1 MNLSDEE
8 FQKEKHHLELTTKL
22 LREQISTLAQDL
34 YDNEEKQQ
42 EFKKFIW
49 DTRADLDPTE
59 MKTIMSNNDQEI
71 DNLEMKAKYYKK
83 LYQIQNSP
91 YFAKIV
97 FESDEGINDIYIG
110 LTYLTK
116 GTDNIIYDWRA
127 PISSIFYDYESGDVQ
142 YEAPGGIIKGYLHN
156 KRQFTIE
163 DAKIKRVFDS
173 KLNVQDELLQEVLAN
188 KTDEYM
194 KNIVNTIQSEQN
206 AIIRNVKDKNL
217 IVQGIAGSG
226 KTSVALHRIA
236 FLLYKIKNLTSDKV
250 LIFAP
255 NRVFSEYIS
264 NVLPELGEEN
274 TKETTFS
281 DFLETYITEYKDV
294 ESFTSFIERYYKNEE
309 VYTDLIKFKQSNEI
323 IPIIEKY
330 IEKYTK
336 KARFTSDILN
346 HDLYIEK
353 DKLNYYLTER
363 YSSIPLF
370 ERIDEIATKIADME
384 FKGNKTRQKQIKKWL
399 KERLN
404 ISIDIKEIYK
414 NFYKSEDFI
423 ITYKKLIPDSYLNK
437 LDDKKISF
445 EDACLFVYMK
455 SLLMFLGN
463 DYTIEQTIIDE
474 AQDYN
479 ILQYILLKKILKK
492 SKFTI
497 LGDINQ
503 TINPY
508 YQYKTL
514 EDLKIVFKDSVN
526 YIELNKTYRSSPE
539 IIEHANKILDLNLV
553 SAIRRD
559 THIPVEFKSET
570 NLHDQLIEDI
580 NKLSKD
586 NKSIAIITK
595 TDVET
600 IKIYKL
606 LKRDL
611 NDLVLISNNSKAF
624 SRKLVTLPSYMAKGL
639 EFDAT
644 IVYTEKDNKYTRKE
658 RYLYYVSCTRSQ
670 HHLII
675 YNQNKDID

>member
-1 MNLSDEE
+1 MNLSEEE
-8 FQKEKHHLELTTKL
+8 FQKEKKHLELTTKL
-22 LREQISTLAQDL
+22 LREQISALAQDL
-34 YDNEEKQQ
+34 YDSEEKQQ
-42 EFKKFIW
+42 EFKRFVW
-49 DTRADLDPTE
+49 DTKAELDPTE
-59 MKTIMSNNDQEI
+59 MKTILSNNNQEI
-71 DNLEMKAKYYKK
+71 DNLEMKAKYYRK
-83 LYQIQNSP
+83 LYKIQNSP

-97 FESDEGINDIYIG
+97 FETKEDGKNDIYIG

-116 GTDNIIYDWRA
+116 DNDNIIYDWRA
-127 PISSIFYDYESGDVQ
+127 PISSIFYDYESGDAS
-142 YEAPGGIIKGYLHN
+142 YEAPGGIIKGFLHN

-194 KNIVNTIQSEQN
+194 KNIVNTIQTEQN
-206 AIIRNVKDKNL
+206 AIIRNVDDKVL

-255 NRVFSEYIS
+255 NKVFSEYIS

-281 DFLETYITEYKDV
+281 DFLETYITEYKSV
-294 ESFTSFIERYYKNEE
+294 ESFTSFIERYYKYEE
-309 VYTDLIKFKQSNEI
+309 GFVDLIKIKQSNEI
-323 IPIIEKY
+323 IKVMDEY
-330 IEKYTK
+330 IDNYSK
-336 KARFTSDILN
+336 KASFTDEILN

-353 DKLNYYLTER
+353 DKLNYYLKNR

-370 ERIDEIATKIADME
+370 EKIDEIANKISEME
-384 FKGNKTRQKQIKKWL
+384 FNGNKSKTKQIRKWL

-404 ISIDIKEIYK
+404 ISLDLKEIYK
-414 NFYKSEDFI
+414 GFYKSEEF
-423 ITYKKLIPDSYLNK
+423 KKFYNKDIPENYINK
-437 LDDKKISF
+437 LNDKNISY

-463 DYTIEQTIIDE
+463 DYTIEQTIVDE
-474 AQDYN
+474 AQDYSL
-479 ILQYILLKKILKK
+479 LQYILLKKILKK
-492 SKFTI
+492 SKWTI

-508 YQYKTL
+508 YQYKSL
-514 EDLKIVFKDSVN
+514 EELESVFKDNSN
-526 YIELNKTYRSSPE
+526 YVELNKTYRSSPE
-539 IIEHANKILDLNLV
+539 IIEHANKILGLNLV
-553 SAIRRD
+553 SAIRRE
-559 THIPVEFKSET
+559 TKIPVEFKTEN
-570 NLHDQLIEDI
+570 NLKEQLIEDI
-580 NKLSKD
+580 NKLLKN

-595 TDVET
+595 NDIET
-600 IKIYKL
+600 NKIYKL
-606 LKRDL
+606 LNKDL
-611 NDLVLISNNSKAF
+611 EDLTIINNNSKTF
-624 SRKLVTLPSYMAKGL
+624 SRKLVVLPSYMAKGL

-644 IVYTEKDNKYTRKE
+644 IIYTDINNKYTYDE

-675 YNQNKDID
+675 YNND

>member
-8 FQKEKHHLELTTKL
+8 FQIENDHLKLTTEL
-22 LREQISTLAQDL
+22 LRTQISALAQDL
-34 YDNEEKQQ
+34 YDNEEKLT
-42 EFKKFIW
+42 EFKKFVW
-49 DTRADLDPTE
+49 DTHTELDPTE
-59 MKTIMSNNDQEI
+59 MKSIMSNNNKEI
-71 DNLEMKAKYYKK
+71 DDLEMKAKYYKK
-83 LYQIQNSP
+83 LYKIQNSP
-91 YFAKIV
+91 YFAKVV
-97 FESDEGINDIYIG
+97 FETDEGVNDLYIG
-110 LTYLTK
+110 LTYLTDK
-116 GTDNIIYDWRA
+116 DEQIIYDWRA
-127 PISSIFYDYESGDVQ
+127 PISSIFYDYEEGNAQ
-142 YEAPGGIIKGYLHN
+142 YEAPGGIIKGYIHN

-173 KLNVQDELLQEVLAN
+173 KLNVQDELLQEVLSS
-188 KTDEYM
+188 KTSDYM

-255 NRVFSEYIS
+255 NNVFSEYIS

-281 DFLETYITEYKDV
+281 DFLETYITEYKSI
-294 ESFTSFIERYYKNEE
+294 ESFTSFIERYYKYEE
-309 VYTDLIKFKQSNEI
+309 ALVDLIKLKQSDEI
-323 IPIIEKY
+323 INVIEAYVKSYTNKAIFKDGII
-330 IEKYTK
+330 
-336 KARFTSDILN
+336 S
-346 HDLYIEK
+346 HDLCVDR
-353 DKLNYYLTER
+353 DKLNDMLLNR
-363 YSSIPLF
+363 YSSVPLF
-370 ERIDEIATKIADME
+370 ERIDLIAEKLSE
-384 FKGNKTRQKQIKKWL
+384 QNCNGNKTKERQIKKML
-399 KERLN
+399 KER
-404 ISIDIKEIYK
+404 ISVSLDLKEIYK
-414 NFYKSEDFI
+414 GFYTSKGFKFFYGKEIPES
-423 ITYKKLIPDSYLNK
+423 YLKKLDSREL
-437 LDDKKISF
+437 SF

-479 ILQYILLKKILKK
+479 ILQYKLLKKILRK
-492 SKFTI
+492 SRFTI
-497 LGDINQ
+497 LGDVNQ

-514 EDLKIVFKDSVN
+514 EDLKSVFDNNAN

-539 IIEHANKILDLNLV
+539 IIEHANKILGLNLV

-559 THIPVEFKSET
+559 THIPVIFKDED
-570 NLHDQLIEDI
+570 NIHDQLISDI
-580 NKLSKD
+580 NELKKN

-600 IKIYKL
+600 ERIYKL
-606 LKRDL
+606 LSKDIPT
-611 NDLVLISNNSKAF
+611 LVKIENGSKKF
-624 SRKLVTLPSYMAKGL
+624 SRELVVLPSYMAKGL
-639 EFDAT
+639 EFDGT
-644 IVYTEKDNKYTRKE
+644 IIYTDKNNPYTYDE

-670 HHLII
+670 HNLII
-675 YNQNKDID
+675 YNQKES

>member
-1 MNLSDEE
+1 MNLSEE
-8 FQKEKHHLELTTKL
+8 ELLKEKNHLDNTTKL
-22 LREQISTLAQDL
+22 LRNQISELAQDL

-49 DTRADLDPTE
+49 DSRAELDPTE
-59 MKTIMSNNDQEI
+59 MKTVMSNNDQEI

-83 LYQIQNSP
+83 LYKIQNSP

-97 FESDEGINDIYIG
+97 FENDEGMNDIYIG

-116 GTDNIIYDWRA
+116 NNENVIYDWRS
-127 PISSIFYDYESGDVQ
+127 PIASIFYDYESGNVS
-142 YEAPGGIIKGYLHN
+142 YEAPGGTYNGYLHN

-163 DAKIKRVFDS
+163 NAKIKRVFDS
-173 KLNVQDELLQEVLAN
+173 KINVQDDMLQEVLAS

-194 KNIVNTIQSEQN
+194 KNIVNTIQAEQN
-206 AIIRNVKDKNL
+206 AIIRNIKDKNL

-255 NRVFSEYIS
+255 NNVFSEYIS
-264 NVLPELGEEN
+264 NVLPELGEDN

-281 DFLETYITEYKDV
+281 DFLETYIKEYKNI
-294 ESFTSFIERYYKNEE
+294 ESFTSFIERYYKYEE
-309 VYTDLIKFKQSNEI
+309 AFTDLIRFKQSDKI
-323 IPIIEKY
+323 ISVIDEYIKSIEK
-330 IEKYTK
+330 
-336 KARFTSDILN
+336 KASFTDDILN
-346 HDLYIEK
+346 HDIYVSKEQLNKYLK
-353 DKLNYYLTER
+353 DR

-370 ERIDEIATKIADME
+370 ERIDEIAIKISEMQLNGKRSRE
-384 FKGNKTRQKQIKKWL
+384 VKTWL
-399 KERLN
+399 KEKLN
-404 ISIDIKEIYK
+404 ISLDVKEIYK
-414 NFYKSEDFI
+414 NFYHSPEFINAYGKS
-423 ITYKKLIPDSYLNK
+423 IPDSYINK
-437 LDDKKISF
+437 LNDKTISF

-508 YQYKTL
+508 YQYESL
-514 EDLKIVFKDSVN
+514 EDLKQVFN
-526 YIELNKTYRSSPE
+526 NEARYIELTKTYRSSPE
-539 IIEHANKILDLNLV
+539 IIEHTNKILGLNLV

-559 THIPVEFKSET
+559 TSIPVEFRIEN
-570 NLHDQLIEDI
+570 NLKQELTQDI
-580 NKLSKD
+580 NKLKVD

-595 TDVET
+595 TDIEAE
-600 IKIYKL
+600 KIYKL
-606 LKRDL
+606 LH
-611 NDLVLISNNSKAF
+611 NDLKELTLIKNNSNKF
-624 SRKLVTLPSYMAKGL
+624 SRTLVVLPSYMAKGL

-644 IVYTEKDNKYTRKE
+644 IVYTEKDNSYTYEE

-670 HHLII
+670 HHLVI
-675 YNQNKDID
+675 YNNK